1 MDSSALASKIYPLHR
16 LTGAMC
22 KAFWPKR
29 ASFQEASPTHRLCSV
44 LLAARQHGMDH
55 GSTAWPELRQSV
67 HQRDFL
73 TGRLSVGSALC
84 SRDREAD
91 PTLPGTS
98 LRLQESGRDLVFDE
112 HCGSFP
118 QHGARIA
125 RTRRK
130 TEVCDVDSAPGLSHA
145 PQLRSDGI
153 KGHPRKGEPA
163 FTRLIST

>member
-44 LLAARQHGMDH
+44 LLASRQHGMDH

-73 TGRLSVGSALC
+73 TGRRPLGAALC
-84 SRDREAD
+84 SGDREAGA
-91 PTLPGTS
+91 TLPGTS
-98 LRLQESGRDLVFDE
+98 FRLMAG
-112 HCGSFP
+112 G
-118 QHGARIA
+118 
-125 RTRRK
+125 
-130 TEVCDVDSAPGLSHA
+130 
-145 PQLRSDGI
+145 
-153 KGHPRKGEPA
+153 
-163 FTRLIST
+163 